1 MNGILVTVAV
11 TESVRPTKVAINMP
25 RPSKKEIE
33 ARKLEA
39 EIQIFPAWL
48 IEEIDTSAP
57 LTVQAYTAIRRAIID
72 MILPPGSTVNE
83 KKMCDE
89 LNISR
94 TPLREALLRLS
105 EEALVKIIP
114 NQRTTITK
122 IEMETMFEGQLIRE
136 ALEVKLARLA
146 ALRMNPEYE
155 QALDLSLQDQR
166 RAADHQDLHTF
177 FKLDEQF
184 HELISTIGSSPRIWR
199 TIKSGKA
206 HVDRVRHLAYPK
218 QHRLNQILEEHSA
231 IVAAVKA
238 RDPDLAHQAMDRHL
252 RNFYTSLQA
261 VMEDNKELFS
271 GEINTLLEQHLLV
284 SQSKP

>member
-146 ALRMNPEYE
+146 ALRMSPEHE
-155 QALDLSLQDQR
+155 QALDLSLQHQR
-166 RAADHQDLHTF
+166 RAADNQDLHTF

-261 VMEDNKELFS
+261 VMEDDKELFS

>member
-146 ALRMNPEYE
+146 ALRMSPEHE
-155 QALDLSLQDQR
+155 QALDLSLQHQR

-177 FKLDEQF
+177 FKLDEEF

-261 VMEDNKELFS
+261 VMEDDKELFS